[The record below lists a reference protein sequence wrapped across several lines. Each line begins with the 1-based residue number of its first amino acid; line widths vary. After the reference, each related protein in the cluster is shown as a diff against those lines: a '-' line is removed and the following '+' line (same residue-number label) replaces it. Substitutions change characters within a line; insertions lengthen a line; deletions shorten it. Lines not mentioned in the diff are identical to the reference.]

1 MNTQNLLDRL
11 ESAKRRIAK
20 LEAEN
25 NKLMNDCKAKN
36 GTIASLRGR
45 NGYLKS
51 ALAKLAEVTP
61 NGYDK
66 MDAWKAIANDCK
78 HLD

>member
-51 ALAKLAEVTP
+51 ALAKLAKITP
-61 NGYDK
+61 NAYDK
-66 MDAWKAIANDCK
+66 IEAWQAIANDCK

>member
-1 MNTQNLLDRL
+1 MKEQNLLDRL
-11 ESAKRRIAK
+11 ESAKRRITS

-45 NGYLKS
+45 LGFQK
-51 ALAKLAEVTP
+51 ALAVRLANLTP
-61 NGYDK
+61 
-66 MDAWKAIANDCK
+66 DAYERIKAWQAIANDCK

>member
-1 MNTQNLLDRL
+1 MNNQNLLDRL
-11 ESAKRRIAK
+11 ASKDRKIER
-20 LEAEN
+20 LEAEIK
-25 NKLMNDCKAKN
+25 KLKSDCKAKN

-51 ALAKLAEVTP
+51 ALAQLAEVTP
-61 NGYDK
+61 NGYDRIE
-66 MDAWKAIANDCK
+66 AWQAIANDCK

>member
-1 MNTQNLLDRL
+1 MKDQNLLDRL

-25 NKLMNDCKAKN
+25 NKLTNDNKAKN

-51 ALAKLAEVTP
+51 ALAQLAEVTP
-61 NGYDK
+61 NGYDRIE
-66 MDAWKAIANDCK
+66 AWQAIVNDCK
-78 HLD
+78 YLE

>member
-1 MNTQNLLDRL
+1 MKEQNLLDRL
-11 ESAKRRIAK
+11 ESAKRRIAS

-51 ALAKLAEVTP
+51 ALAQLAEVTP
-61 NGYDK
+61 NGYDRIE
-66 MDAWKAIANDCK
+66 AWKAIANDCK
-78 HLD
+78 RLD